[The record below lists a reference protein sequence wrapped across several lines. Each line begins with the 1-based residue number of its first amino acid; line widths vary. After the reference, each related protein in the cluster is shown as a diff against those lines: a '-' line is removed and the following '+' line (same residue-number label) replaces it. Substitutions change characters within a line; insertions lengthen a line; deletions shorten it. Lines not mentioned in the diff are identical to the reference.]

1 MGTRFLRDRPSTAD
15 RSRERRLPRR
25 LKRSTVFIHRWMGAV
40 FCLPFA
46 WWFVTGMFMMYW
58 DYPEVREADR
68 LERAQPLDGSRVRIA
83 PHEALA
89 RLDAGQV
96 PSSVQLLMFDGRPV
110 YRFGFGYAG
119 QRLVHA
125 DDGTEITEFPPESL
139 RRVASRWA
147 GLPAADAR
155 FEGTLTSADQ
165 WTVAE
170 SFRALRPLSKYSWA
184 DGQEVYVSEVTGA
197 VEQYTT
203 RGSRVGAYFGA
214 IPHWLYF
221 TPLRKNGRLW
231 SRIVITTSALATV
244 AAVSG
249 LVVGIWMYA
258 PSRGVPYRCQKR
270 LHMILGL
277 FFGILACT
285 WAFSG
290 MLSMDPFPIEGRSGE
305 NAGPIAAALRGNRP
319 PLEAFRAKPPQDALA
334 EASGVKELELTWFAG
349 EPVYLAKQ
357 GALQSRV
364 IPVRGAAR
372 DEFDWREIA
381 RAAEKAAPVAEA
393 RLLSEYDAYYLDRR
407 RGRPLPVVLLRLSD
421 ANETR
426 YYVDTHTA
434 RIVGGYASDGW
445 ISRWLYHGLHSM
457 NLPWLYRN
465 RPAWD
470 ILVLAL
476 LAGGATLSAT
486 AIVLA
491 CQLLRRKL
499 IQRSTAPGQK
509 YQKMFRAG
517 NLPD

>member
-1 MGTRFLRDRPSTAD
+1 
-15 RSRERRLPRR
+15 LPRR
-25 LKRSTVFIHRWMGAV
+25 LKRSAIFIHRWMGAV

-68 LERAQPLDGSRVRIA
+68 LERAQALDGSRVRLT

-96 PSSVQLLMFDGRPV
+96 PRSVQLLMFDGRPV
-110 YRFGFGYAG
+110 YRFEFGYG
-119 QRLVHA
+119 DQRLVHA
-125 DDGTEITEFPPESL
+125 DDGTEIAEFPPELL
-139 RRVASRWA
+139 RRVAEQWTGQA
-147 GLPAADAR
+147 GAR
-155 FEGTLTSADQ
+155 FEGVLKAEDQ
-165 WTVAE
+165 WTVAG
-170 SFRALRPLSKYSWA
+170 SFRALRPLWKYSWP

-231 SRIVITTSALATV
+231 SRVVIAASALASV
-244 AAVSG
+244 AAVFG
-249 LVVGIWMYA
+249 LMVGIWMYA
-258 PSRGVPYRCQKR
+258 PGRGVPYKGQKR
-270 LHMILGL
+270 LHMIFGL
-277 FFGILACT
+277 FFGVIACT

-290 MLSMDPFPIEGRSGE
+290 MLSMEPFPIEGRSGE
-305 NAGPIAAALRGNRP
+305 NAGRIAAALRGKRP
-319 PLEAFRAKPPQDALA
+319 GLEAFDAKPPRQALA
-334 EASGVKELELTWFAG
+334 ETSRVKELELTSFAG

-357 GALQSRV
+357 GTLRSHV
-364 IPVRGAAR
+364 IPVRGATME
-372 DEFDWREIA
+372 EFDWRQMA
-381 RAAEKAAPVAEA
+381 GAVRMAAPVAEA

-407 RGRPLPVVLLRLSD
+407 RERPLPVLLLRLND
-421 ANETR
+421 AESTR

-434 RIVGGYASDGW
+434 QVVGGYSSDAW
-445 ISRWLYHGLHSM
+445 VSRWLYHGLHSI

-470 ILVLAL
+470 IVVLAL

-486 AIVLA
+486 AITLA
-491 CQLLRRKL
+491 WRLLRRKL
-499 IQRSTAPGQK
+499 VS
-509 YQKMFRAG
+509 F
-517 NLPD
+517 PDSLGAHEK